1 MRLLCAPLQ
10 KIYVLLII
18 IVAYF
23 NLQDELSVKLL
34 DFLESPHSTTD
45 SLLAEK
51 EQVQLILHL
60 LLPLFHSATF
70 CYDFG
75 TLKPYVYC
83 NVVIPFIM
91 FHFDLRRVRSE
102 KQREKLPKA
111 QVPWIKLQESLQRL
125 PLF

>member
-1 MRLLCAPLQ
+1 MIHYK

-51 EQVQLILHL
+51 ELVQLILHL
-60 LLPLFHSATF
+60 LLPFFHSATF

-75 TLKPYVYC
+75 TLEPYVYC
-83 NVVIPFIM
+83 NVVILLSCYI
-91 FHFDLRRVRSE
+91 LISE
-102 KQREKLPKA
+102 EEEAK
-111 QVPWIKLQESLQRL
+111 IKGQNFQKHRFLGQSCRKVGKG
-125 PLF
+125 